1 MRRATQRCGLRRRV
15 SLSGRLPQALTADR
29 LWLCTPDDVRR
40 ICGRTSAGGLFF
52 FLDVAPGR
60 YVLHQLDASGA
71 VVQALDVVLPA
82 AEAGV
87 RPPIVTL
94 DLEGAPPSSPGRR
107 RGRGR
112 LV

>member
-1 MRRATQRCGLRRRV
+1 MRCELRRRV
-15 SLSGRLPQALTADR
+15 SLSGRLGSLPEAIAADR
-29 LWLCTPDDVRR
+29 LWLCTPDGHRLLRARV
-40 ICGRTSAGGLFF
+40 SAGGLFF

-60 YVLHQLDASGA
+60 YALHRLDAGGA